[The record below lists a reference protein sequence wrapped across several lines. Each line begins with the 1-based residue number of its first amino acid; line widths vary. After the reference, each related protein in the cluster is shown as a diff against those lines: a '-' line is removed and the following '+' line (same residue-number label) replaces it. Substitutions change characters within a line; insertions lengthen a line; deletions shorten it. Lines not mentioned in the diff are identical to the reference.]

1 MKIIAILFLSLLVF
15 TACSESEKQQVINA
29 IQDINIKNDI
39 EATTVTSLEN
49 RLSETSGLAYI
60 DGTLWSHNDSGS
72 KAELNVINQEN
83 GTILKTVTVSNA
95 TNVDWEDL
103 AFNDTH
109 LFIGDFGN
117 NQGMRQDL
125 VIYKIKLTDLQT
137 KTTVEA
143 EKISFSYADQ
153 TDFTKNANTNYDC
166 EAFIAYENELY
177 LFSKNHGNEQTNMY
191 KLSTNSGTEV
201 LEKIATYNSN
211 ALITGASIDS
221 KNKVLALIG
230 YSAKGENQGTP
241 KTWIFSEFTDANFFE
256 GTQDKLTWGTPLKA
270 QIEGVTHL
278 DTGKLYIAS
287 EKLNYSNSLG
297 SFTLNQELYKL
308 VY

>member
-1 MKIIAILFLSLLVF
+1 MKTITILFSALLLF
-15 TACSESEKQQVINA
+15 SACSDSEKQKVIDA
-29 IQDINIKNDI
+29 IQDINIKDDV
-39 EATTVTSLEN
+39 EADTVTSLDDA
-49 RLSETSGLAYI
+49 LTETSGLAYI

-72 KAELNVINQEN
+72 KAELNAIDQEN

-117 NQGMRQDL
+117 NEGIRQDL
-125 VIYKIKLTDLQT
+125 AIYKIKLTDLET

-153 TDFTKNANTNYDC
+153 TDFTENADTNYDC

-177 LFSKNHGNEQTNMY
+177 LFTKNHGNEETDMY
-191 KLSTNSGTEV
+191 KLSVNSGTEV
-201 LEKIATYNSN
+201 SEKVTTYNTN
-211 ALITGASIDS
+211 ALVTGASIDS
-221 KNKVLALIG
+221 TNNVLALIG
-230 YSAKGENQGTP
+230 YSASGDNKGTP
-241 KTWIFSEFTDANFFE
+241 KTWIFSEFTDADFFE
-256 GTQDKLTWGTPLKA
+256 GTQDKLTWGTPAKA

-278 DTGKLYIAS
+278 DAGQLYIAS
-287 EKLNYSNSLG
+287 EKLDYSNSLG
-297 SFTLNQELYKL
+297 SFTINQELYKL
-308 VY
+308 DY